1 MFLKAQSISF
11 LISISC
17 SSAMIE
23 SFYNLVNFHN
33 YTMDLSTAVSAFHST
48 ISVPGILQSLPTSF
62 YQHPIE
68 YIAFSLDF
76 TGSRCSVENK
86 HLRKHEFLATMSYP
100 GCVRETGTTV
110 ARAESGAGDEWDRVA
125 K

>member
-23 SFYNLVNFHN
+23 SFYNSVNFHN
-33 YTMDLSTAVSAFHST
+33 YTMDLSTAVSAFYST
-48 ISVPGILQSLPTSF
+48 ISVPTSF

-68 YIAFSLDF
+68 FIAFSLDF
-76 TGSRCSVENK
+76 NGSRCSVENK